1 MQKIISKYR
10 QRHKRDR
17 LSLIVQSGSVLE
29 KMGIKSNDKIISYDG
44 QAVNSAT
51 DSIEMFNKLKS
62 NSVKTIV
69 IERNGKKQTLT
80 YQIN

>member
-1 MQKIISKYR
+1 
-10 QRHKRDR
+10 
-17 LSLIVQSGSVLE
+17 LIVQSGSVLE